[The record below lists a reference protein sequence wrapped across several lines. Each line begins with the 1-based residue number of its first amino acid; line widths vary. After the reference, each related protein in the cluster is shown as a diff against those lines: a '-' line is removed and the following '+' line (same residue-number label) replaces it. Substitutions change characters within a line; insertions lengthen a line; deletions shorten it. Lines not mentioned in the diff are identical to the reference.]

1 MVRASAE
8 LLTET
13 LGELG
18 RHTIVK
24 SLAYQRFDADY
35 AGVLLVAGHEPP
47 SPETPSALADRRDWQ
62 RRSFSKALFVQE
74 GNRHICY

>member
-1 MVRASAE
+1 MGFRASAE

-13 LGELG
+13 LGKLG

-35 AGVLLVAGHEPP
+35 AGVLVVAGHEPP
-47 SPETPSALADRRDWQ
+47 HQKLPLLADRRDWQ